1 MAVVGSGNYNAYGT
15 MSPTPTPSPT
25 SSPKVQVPAGGQP
38 QYTLVIP
45 QNTLVDSINQKLNN
59 VNVQIV
65 GPQNTPSIY
74 GIPLLEGLSSSQ
86 LQQLG
91 TMLKKMGYSVK
102 SNIGSIKQLFMTEP
116 ELIALRDQVV
126 KASGTGSDLV
136 SRLNQVYIPLSSTTE
151 QLPTRTIGQ
160 QDPKVLEGIVD
171 DIYQKTLKRNATA
184 QEKASHLA
192 VAQEK
197 IQQGTLTTTKKVK
210 NPKTGQMENV
220 TTVEPSFSQAGFQED
235 IQSQLKK
242 LNPDDFDRAKR
253 LDFMSWLT
261 SSTVGGA

>member
-15 MSPTPTPSPT
+15 MSPTPTPSP
-25 SSPKVQVPAGGQP
+25 KAQVPAGGQP

-45 QNTLVDSINQKLNN
+45 QDTLVDSINQKLNN

-65 GPQNTPSIY
+65 GPQNTPSTY
-74 GIPLLEGLSSSQ
+74 GISLLEGLSSSQ

-102 SNIGSIKQLFMTEP
+102 SNIGSVKQLFMTEP

-126 KASGTGSDLV
+126 KASGTGSDLI
-136 SRLNQVYIPLSSTTE
+136 SILNQVYIPLADSTTE

-192 VAQEK
+192 AAQEK

-253 LDFMSWLT
+253 LEFMSWLS

>member
-15 MSPTPTPSPT
+15 MSPTPTPSP
-25 SSPKVQVPAGGQP
+25 KVEVPASGQP

-45 QNTLVDSINQKLNN
+45 QGTLVDSINQKLTN
-59 VNVQIV
+59 VKLSVV
-65 GPQNTPSIY
+65 GPQNTPSTY
-74 GIPLLEGLSSSQ
+74 GISLLEGLSSSQ
-86 LQQLG
+86 LQKLG
-91 TMLKKMGYSVK
+91 NILKKMGYDVK
-102 SNIGSIKQLFMTEP
+102 GNIGSIKDLFILRP
-116 ELIALRDQVV
+116 ELEALLNSVV
-126 KASGTGSDLV
+126 SSNGVASDLIDK
-136 SRLNQVYIPLSSTTE
+136 LNSVYIPLGDTTE

-184 QEKASHLA
+184 QEKASHLTA
-192 VAQEK
+192 AQEK

-261 SSTVGGA
+261 SSTIGGA